1 MFSERVY
8 IIAEAGVNHNG
19 DISLAKKLI
28 DAGKEAGVDCVK
40 FQTWITEELITK
52 DAQKAEYQRKNDG
65 EGSQYDMLKK
75 LELSFSDFREL
86 KRYSEDQGIDFLSTP
101 DEKKSLDFLVD
112 ELQIKLIKVG
122 SGEIR
127 NLLYLKQIGQKK
139 LPVILS
145 TGMSNIADVEIAY
158 YTLIENGAPN
168 VGLLHCTSEYPAP
181 FETVNLKAMNTLK
194 EVFKTKVGYS
204 DHTVGIEIS
213 IAAVAMGAQIIEKHF
228 TLDKTME
235 GPDHK
240 ASLDPLELSTLVKSI
255 RNVSNALGDGIK
267 RIQPIE
273 KATLKVV
280 GKGIYANQDLPS
292 GTILTEEMLVGKR
305 PSNGLGMENY
315 HTIIGK
321 KIKQSISKGNAI
333 QLNLIDFE

>member
-52 DAQKAEYQRKNDG
+52 DAPKAEYQLKNDG
-65 EGSQYDMLKK
+65 EGSQFDMLKK
-75 LELSFSDFREL
+75 LELSFDDFREL
-86 KRYSEDQGIDFLSTP
+86 KKYSEEQGIDFLSTP

-158 YTLIENGAPN
+158 YTLIENGAPT
-168 VGLLHCTSEYPAP
+168 VALLHCTSEYPAP
-181 FETVNLKAMNTLK
+181 FETVNLNAMNTMK

-213 IAAVAMGAQIIEKHF
+213 IAAVAMGAKIIEKHF
-228 TLDKTME
+228 TLDKTMD

-240 ASLDPLELSTLVKSI
+240 ASLDPTELKNLVKSI

-273 KATLKVV
+273 KDTLKVV
-280 GKGIYANQDLPS
+280 GKGIYTNQDLTA
-292 GTILTEEMLVGKR
+292 GTILTEDMLVGKR
-305 PSNGLGMENY
+305 PCTGLGMENY
-315 HTIIGK
+315 SIIIGK
-321 KIKQSISKGNAI
+321 KIKQSISKGKAI
-333 QLNLIDFE
+333 DLNLIDFE